1 MFCKPDVSDVLKP
14 NVLKPDV
21 LKPDVFWGYRVSMDW
36 VDRVL
41 EAMGFGLIFSGW
53 MATLHRGA
61 SASFLL
67 FNISSVLAILFS
79 IRQGDPLAALL
90 FIIYLEPFLVRLEA
104 VLPGLRLANI
114 REAYMDNVQALGDD
128 LQDILRVD
136 LTCRDFKAASGALL
150 NQNRKSTIIGLS
162 SWAGHLNWPLQWLLA
177 SEHVKVLGFIIS
189 PVFSN
194 TVQLSWDSVLIGME
208 QTL

>member
-1 MFCKPDVSDVLKP
+1 
-14 NVLKPDV
+14 
-21 LKPDVFWGYRVSMDW
+21 MDW

-61 SASFLL
+61 LASFLL
-67 FNISSVLAILFS
+67 FNIYSVVAILFS

-104 VLPGLRLANI
+104 VLSGLRVANI

-136 LTCRDFKAASGALL
+136 PNLPRFRGCLWSPPQPKLEVY
-150 NQNRKSTIIGLS
+150 
-162 SWAGHLNWPLQWLLA
+162 HHWPQFLGRPPQLA
-177 SEHVKVLGFIIS
+177 SKVAPCL
-189 PVFSN
+189 
-194 TVQLSWDSVLIGME
+194 
-208 QTL
+208 